1 MMDRDLSKTR
11 PDPNSKTSGR
21 PIKRHSSAAS
31 SRTASAQTATRG
43 PSPHQRS
50 LDDLCINTIRTLS
63 IDAVQQA
70 NSGHPG
76 TPMALAPV
84 VYTLWQNFLRFD
96 PEDPIWPNRDRFVL
110 SNGHAS
116 MLLYAMLHLTGTKAV
131 NPNYER
137 LGELSVTLD
146 DIKRFRELGSKCPGH
161 PEYHLT
167 SGVETTT
174 GPLGQGCGNS
184 VGMALA
190 ARWMAQHFNRP
201 DFPIFDYNVY
211 ALCGDGDMME
221 GVSSEAAS
229 FAGHQKLRNLCWIYD
244 NNHITIEGRTDLAF
258 SEDVAARFLAYGWT
272 VQHVEDANDTQRLAK
287 AIDNFRRTHEAP
299 TLIIVNSHIGYGAPH
314 KQDSQ
319 EAHGEPL
326 GEEEARL
333 AKRSY
338 GWPEDAQ
345 FLIPEGVRAH
355 FRDGIGRRGRT
366 LHENWLKLFGSYRA
380 KYLDLADS
388 IDRMQRRDPPNRW
401 DADLPVFPADAKGM
415 ATRESSGKVLNAIA
429 PRAPWLIGGSAD
441 LAPSTKTRLT
451 FGDAGDLEA
460 NTPGGRNLHFGI
472 REHAM
477 GAILNGIALSKVRA
491 YGSSF
496 LTFSDYMK
504 PPIRLSALMEVPVI
518 YVFTHDSIGLG
529 QDGPTH
535 QPVEQLIALRSIPG
549 LITLRPAD
557 ANEVVEAWRVIMG
570 LQHQPACLVL
580 TRQAVPTFDRSRLAP
595 ASGLARG
602 AYVLADVEDHRPEV
616 ILVGTGS
623 EVALCLNA
631 YEQLTAEGVPAR
643 VVSMP
648 SWELFELQDQ
658 AYRHEVLPPAVKAR
672 VSIEEG
678 SVLGWDRYVGATGA
692 KIGMHTFGSSAP
704 LKDLMKKFGF
714 TPERLIEA
722 ARQQLAQVREQLRD
736 SA

>member
-1 MMDRDLSKTR
+1 M
-11 PDPNSKTSGR
+11 
-21 PIKRHSSAAS
+21 
-31 SRTASAQTATRG
+31 
-43 PSPHQRS
+43 
-50 LDDLCINTIRTLS
+50 DDLCINTIRTLS

-116 MLLYAMLHLTGTKAV
+116 MLLYAMLHLVGVRAV
-131 NPNYER
+131 NSNYER
-137 LGELSVTLD
+137 LGEPSVALD

-190 ARWMAQHFNRP
+190 GRWLAERFNRP
-201 DFPIFDYNVY
+201 GFSMFDYDVY
-211 ALCGDGDMME
+211 AVCGDGDMME

-229 FAGHQKLRNLCWIYD
+229 FAGHQMLGNLCWIYD
-244 NNHITIEGRTDLAF
+244 SNRITIEGNTDLAF

-272 VQHVEDANDTQRLAK
+272 VRRVGDANDTERLAQ
-287 AIDNFRRTHEAP
+287 AIDRFRRARDAP
-299 TLIIVNSHIGYGAPH
+299 TLIIVESHIAYGAPH
-314 KQDSQ
+314 KHDTSA
-319 EAHGEPL
+319 AHGEPL
-326 GEEEARL
+326 GEEEIRL

-338 GWPEDAQ
+338 GWPEDAK
-345 FLIPEGVRAH
+345 FLVPDGVREH
-355 FRDGIGRRGRT
+355 FRDGIGKRGQALREGWIE
-366 LHENWLKLFGSYRA
+366 LLGSYRT
-380 KYLDLADS
+380 KYPLLADQ
-388 IDRMQRRDPPNRW
+388 IDRMQRRDLPDGW
-401 DADLPVFPADAKGM
+401 DADLPVFPPDRKGI
-415 ATRESSGKVLNAIA
+415 ATRESSGEVLNAIA
-429 PRAPWLIGGSAD
+429 PHYPWLIGGSAD

-460 NTPGGRNLHFGI
+460 ETPGGRNLHFGI

-477 GAILNGIALSKVRA
+477 GAILNGIALSKLRA

-504 PPIRLSALMEVPVI
+504 PSIRLSALMELPVI

-535 QPVEQLIALRSIPG
+535 QPVEQLVALRSIPG

-557 ANEVVEAWRVIMG
+557 ANEVVEAWRVILG

-580 TRQAVPTFDRSRLAP
+580 TRQAVPTFDRSHLAP
-595 ASGLARG
+595 ASGLVRG
-602 AYVLADVEDHRPEV
+602 AYVLADAQDHKPEV
-616 ILVGTGS
+616 ILIGTGS
-623 EVALCLNA
+623 EVALCLRA

-648 SWELFELQDQ
+648 SWELFEQQDQ
-658 AYRHEVLPPAVKAR
+658 AYRDKILPPAVRAR
-672 VSIEEG
+672 VSVEEG
-678 SVLGWDRYVGATGA
+678 SVLGWDHYVGMNGA
-692 KIGMHTFGSSAP
+692 KIGMQTFGSSAP

-714 TPERLIEA
+714 TPQRALEA
-722 ARQQLAQVREQLRD
+722 ARQQLAQVGKTRGR
-736 SA
+736 